1 MTAWAWEG
9 LTVLEVVAI
18 GRQKGRQE
26 DMASPF
32 LFKRWSEILTGLK
45 VVKFK
50 VVVVGFG
57 LVRLSEQIAAC
68 MISDQVLSA
77 PKKS

>member
-1 MTAWAWEG
+1 
-9 LTVLEVVAI
+9 
-18 GRQKGRQE
+18 
-26 DMASPF
+26 MAPPCIC
-32 LFKRWSEILTGLK
+32 KRWSEILTGLE

-50 VVVVGFG
+50 VVVVGWG

-77 PKKS
+77 HKNHNGACERQQC

>member
-1 MTAWAWEG
+1 M
-9 LTVLEVVAI
+9 
-18 GRQKGRQE
+18 
-26 DMASPF
+26 
-32 LFKRWSEILTGLK
+32 TGLK

-50 VVVVGFG
+50 VVVVGWG

-77 PKKS
+77 HKNHNGACERQQC